1 MGQLGEESLWTIAA
15 VRRACISRYI
25 QPLQQQVTFRF
36 LPLKAGSASGTP
48 GQKVPL
54 LKSLCLGLA
63 TGATLAGQSG
73 EGQLDPT
80 PLSPQFV
87 ALHAAL
93 KEQP

>member
-15 VRRACISRYI
+15 VRRACISCYV

-36 LPLKAGSASGTP
+36 LQLKAGSASITP

-63 TGATLAGQSG
+63 TGATLAGQPG

-80 PLSPQFV
+80 PGSPQLV
-87 ALHAAL
+87 ALHAAD
-93 KEQP
+93 KEQQ